1 MEEGISL
8 SGWGIKNRSSMHT
21 HLVSIYFVL
30 VPIVWDERLS
40 WWGFEN
46 PTCVSRQLYIS
57 QSLAHAR
64 THCVQLHIE
73 LLEPRHCIPTSNT
86 PESFGAQV
94 TQSTDTSVPY
104 YLLSRIRTCI
114 KSCLKCNHRSV
125 CVECPIII
133 VQCRH
138 SCYYIFSEKTWSRY
152 MHRIVFQ
159 NTWFFI

>member
-1 MEEGISL
+1 MTEEGISL

-46 PTCVSRQLYIS
+46 PTCVSRQLYITVS
-57 QSLAHAR
+57 RAR
-64 THCVQLHIE
+64 TYALCPAGRHIE

-94 TQSTDTSVPY
+94 TQSTKTTSVPY
-104 YLLSRIRTCI
+104 YLLTRIRTCI
-114 KSCLKCNHRSV
+114 KSCLMCNH
-125 CVECPIII
+125 I

-138 SCYYIFSEKTWSRY
+138 SCYYIFLKKTLLKY
-152 MHRIVFQ
+152 MYRIVFE
-159 NTWFFI
+159 NT